1 MTDQLSDDL
10 PSLIAHADAELV
22 RMQQSPA
29 MRGDFYP
36 LALSVLVS
44 VTQLL
49 ATVAR
54 KVQGGALTPDE
65 RDAVRTELLRAAGH
79 QGRNVALSVQRR
91 TAVWMGC
98 AVGGAFV
105 AGALIMAV
113 VGYLA
118 FGARPVV
125 AALPGDVMLCQA
137 SAARVDAEGR
147 RWFPALAVR
156 LETALPAVAAPRR

>member
-1 MTDQLSDDL
+1 MPDMPPSDDL
-10 PSLIAHADAELV
+10 PILIAHADAELV
-22 RMQQSPA
+22 RMQASPA

-36 LALSVLVS
+36 LAVSVLVA

-49 ATVAR
+49 ATVSR
-54 KVQGGALTPDE
+54 KVQGASLSQPE
-65 RDAVRTELLRAAGH
+65 RDAYRTELLRAASH
-79 QGRNVALSVQRR
+79 QGRNVALLVQRR

-98 AVGGAFV
+98 AVGGSFV
-105 AGALIMAV
+105 AGALVMAV
-113 VGYLA
+113 AGYVAL
-118 FGARPVV
+118 GARPVV

-156 LETALPAVAAPRR
+156 LEPVARR

>member
-1 MTDQLSDDL
+1 MTEQPDELAG
-10 PSLIAHADAELV
+10 LIAHADAELV

-36 LALSVLVS
+36 LAVSVLVS

-54 KVQGGALTPDE
+54 KAQGASLSQSE
-65 RDAVRTELLRAAGH
+65 RDAYRTELLRAASH
-79 QGRNVALSVQRR
+79 QGRNVALLVQRR

-98 AVGGAFV
+98 AVGGSFV
-105 AGALIMAV
+105 AGALVMALV
-113 VGYLA
+113 ALG
-118 FGARPVV
+118 GRPVV

-147 RWFPALAVR
+147 RWFPALAMR
-156 LETALPAVAAPRR
+156 LEPVARR